1 MNAHLSLTTWLPLVG
16 AMLVLLMPNKNLK
29 LARGVA
35 IGVALATLALSIAIV
50 ARFDPTTY
58 KFQLTEFVP
67 WLPSA
72 GVNYRLGVD
81 GISLWLVPLTALL
94 TIVALGFSSYV
105 EQRAKLFLAMVL
117 LLETAMIGTFV
128 SLDLILFYTF
138 FELSLVPMYFL
149 VALWGGEGRRRAAAK
164 FFIYTFAG
172 SIFMLVGMVTLAFLH
187 QRATGTWS
195 FSIVDIQSAVS
206 NGSLWAGAVQ
216 AQTLIFWSFAIAF
229 LVKAPGFPFHT
240 WIPDTYAE
248 SPVAGPILSSAMVK
262 MGSYGLLR
270 FCLPLFPE
278 VIRAQAPILMA
289 LAVISILY
297 GAILAAVQP
306 DMRRMLA
313 YSTVSHMGF
322 VLLGIFSLDHLGLVG
337 GSFQQISHG
346 LTASALF
353 LLIGFLLQRRGTSE
367 FRAFGGLKAQMPIFA
382 TLFLISMLAS
392 VGLPGLSGFVGEFL
406 TMLGAYKS
414 GYSGLIGFGTMY
426 VALACGGVVLAA
438 VYLLYMYQQVF
449 YGPITSSINARL
461 KDLKP
466 WESGLAGVLVAAMLW
481 GGLSPSTF
489 TRPMEASLEAT
500 RQMALNEGTSKP
512 TWAESPMEAVV
523 LKR

>member
-1 MNAHLSLTTWLPLVG
+1 L
-16 AMLVLLMPNKNLK
+16 
-29 LARGVA
+29 
-35 IGVALATLALSIAIV
+35 
-50 ARFDPTTY
+50 RFDAGSF
-58 KFQLTEFVP
+58 KFQLTEFIP
-67 WLPSA
+67 WLQSA
-72 GVNYRLGVD
+72 GVNYHLGVD

-105 EQRAKLFLAMVL
+105 EHRAKLFLAMVL
-117 LLETAMIGTFV
+117 MLETAMIGTFV

-149 VALWGGEGRRRAAAK
+149 VALWGGDGRRRAAAK

-172 SIFMLVGMVTLAFLH
+172 SIFMLVGMVTLAYLH

-195 FSIVDIQSAVS
+195 FSIIDIQSAVS
-206 NGSLWAGAVQ
+206 NGSLWAGALQ
-216 AQTLIFWSFAIAF
+216 AQSLIFWSFVIAF

-262 MGSYGLLR
+262 MGSYGMLR
-270 FCLPLFPE
+270 FCLPLFPD
-278 VIRAQAPILMA
+278 VIRGHIPIIMG
-289 LAVISILY
+289 LAVIGILY

-322 VLLGIFSLDHLGLVG
+322 VILGIFSLDQIGLVG
-337 GSFQQISHG
+337 GTYQQLSHG

-353 LLIGFLLQRRGTSE
+353 LLVGFLLQRRGTTE

-406 TMLGAYKS
+406 SMLGAYKA
-414 GYSGLIGFGTMY
+414 GYAGVAGLSTIY
-426 VALACGGVVLAA
+426 VALAAGGVVLAA

-449 YGPITSSINARL
+449 YGPVVVSINARL

-466 WESGLAGVLVAAMLW
+466 WEAALAGVLVFVMLW
-481 GGLSPSTF
+481 GGLYPATF
-489 TRPMEASLEAT
+489 TRPMEASLDAT
-500 RQMALNEGTSKP
+500 RQMALNDQALKP
-512 TWAESPMEAVV
+512 TWADSPAEAVV
-523 LKR
+523 LNR